1 MTVGRREPPDLL
13 WRFFVLWRWR
23 GEVRLRALRKIKN
36 NAVICLDSTGQEMI
50 AMGKGLGFG
59 PMPREISLAEVER
72 TFYNIDERYVAVMRD
87 LPADVLDFSARIID
101 IARN

>member
-1 MTVGRREPPDLL
+1 M
-13 WRFFVLWRWR
+13 
-23 GEVRLRALRKIKN
+23 RALRKINN

-72 TFYNIDERYVAVMRD
+72 TFYNIDEPQNSPWGICSFHW
-87 LPADVLDFSARIID
+87 PASRRRA
-101 IARN
+101 AS

>member
-1 MTVGRREPPDLL
+1 M
-13 WRFFVLWRWR
+13 
-23 GEVRLRALRKIKN
+23 RALRKINN

-72 TFYNIDERYVAVMRD
+72 TFTTSTSGM
-87 LPADVLDFSARIID
+87 
-101 IARN
+101 